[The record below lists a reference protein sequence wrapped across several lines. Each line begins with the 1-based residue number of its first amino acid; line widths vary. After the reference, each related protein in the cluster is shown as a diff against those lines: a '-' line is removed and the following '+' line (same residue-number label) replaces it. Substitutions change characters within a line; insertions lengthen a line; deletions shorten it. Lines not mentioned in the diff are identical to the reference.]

1 MTCVWGAECYG
12 QTGIGSTYR
21 YTSEA
26 PYILLYDMYGNEQY
40 IENVNGY
47 YDIPIEEE
55 PVYVEDAEGA
65 PRPEKIKGVSQEGI
79 AKGTLEAVDPELPIN
94 VLFPADA
101 QEGSEAAAICAAY
114 SDGILIGIETA
125 EAVVK
130 NGEVSCSFGGNMVKE
145 ADTLKFMVLHDLKNM
160 QPVSRCFVLYSKE

>member
-1 MTCVWGAECYG
+1 MPFSAKPAYAVVCAFSDIVGCAEFEADEITDGSGWAYRFKRADGSNVTCVWGAECYG

-47 YDIPIEEE
+47 HDIPIEEE

-114 SDGILIGIETA
+114 SDGI
-125 EAVVK
+125 
-130 NGEVSCSFGGNMVKE
+130 
-145 ADTLKFMVLHDLKNM
+145 
-160 QPVSRCFVLYSKE
+160 RCV